1 MLDMGSKGI
10 DSIFGK
16 DPQGRYYNNR
26 ARLYQDILIFGSTLE
41 EEESFKLW
49 DLAKFLLNKND
60 EFRNRYIGEKIK
72 NPKRV
77 EYVQKRIRR
86 YVDSLVNLRLMKQT
100 GEVKEEKGT
109 GLIPT
114 FSYTPA
120 GYIFSRIIQC
130 IGSKKGNTEEELYN
144 FLHERLY
151 NIKEDSLSFVI
162 FASNLIKKIYEKGL
176 FGNYISNLQK
186 VLDSKDIPNI
196 EAFARR
202 LQQTLSVTFQ
212 TRLFV
217 NAWEDT
223 INELEPEIRKLFLYD
238 QKLNIDIKMG
248 AKAMSK
254 EYEKLRLELIG
265 ETERIA
271 LEGFCSECRRRYVF
285 PMKIMEY
292 TRRLANAHLITLA
305 IRCPKCKANQR
316 TLQLPNLWS

>member
-1 MLDMGSKGI
+1 
-10 DSIFGK
+10 
-16 DPQGRYYNNR
+16 
-26 ARLYQDILIFGSTLE
+26 
-41 EEESFKLW
+41 
-49 DLAKFLLNKND
+49 
-60 EFRNRYIGEKIK
+60 
-72 NPKRV
+72 
-77 EYVQKRIRR
+77 
-86 YVDSLVNLRLMKQT
+86 MKQT

-151 NIKEDSLSFVI
+151 NIKQDSLSFVI

-223 INELEPEIRKLFLYD
+223 INELEPDVRKLFSL
-238 QKLNIDIKMG
+238 
-248 AKAMSK
+248 
-254 EYEKLRLELIG
+254 
-265 ETERIA
+265 
-271 LEGFCSECRRRYVF
+271 
-285 PMKIMEY
+285 
-292 TRRLANAHLITLA
+292 
-305 IRCPKCKANQR
+305 
-316 TLQLPNLWS
+316 